1 MSIASFMAAQ
11 LRRPSGFFGRHVLLY
26 LLNRSNTHIN
36 ELALEVMNLSSED
49 SVLEVGFGG
58 GDLMSK
64 MAKVATKGF
73 IAGVDFS
80 QDVVDACSKRFRML
94 VTVGRI
100 DLKCA
105 DVEELPFEDGTFTKA
120 CAVNVIYFWANP
132 LVPLRQIHRVLK
144 ENGKLVLCFTP
155 REFMENRSV
164 MRHGFTLYEPSE
176 VSALFVEA
184 GYREVRVSSGKHLL
198 GQCVAVEGK
207 K

>member
-1 MSIASFMAAQ
+1 MSLAGFLAAQ
-11 LRRPSGFFGRHVLLY
+11 LRRPSGLFGRHILLHI
-26 LLNRSNTHIN
+26 LNRANTPIN
-36 ELALEVMNLSSED
+36 ELALKVMDLTSED

-64 MAKVATKGF
+64 MLKSVATGS
-73 IAGVDFS
+73 ITGVDFS
-80 QDVVDACSKRFRML
+80 PDAVEACSQRFRKPIAA
-94 VTVGRI
+94 GKI

-105 DVEELPFEDGTFTKA
+105 DVEELPFEANTFTKA
-120 CAVNVIYFWANP
+120 CAVNVIYFWSKP
-132 LVPLRQIHRVLK
+132 LVPLRQIHRGLK
-144 ENGKLVLCFTP
+144 MNGKFVLCFTP
-155 REFMENRSV
+155 REFMKNRSV

-176 VSALFVEA
+176 VSALFIEA